1 MISSTDVTCVPSALS
16 TNSEIMNCYL
26 PEAGD
31 HDPASPAKATWNWL
45 DWFRTLGGSRGG
57 EQGNLPTLH
66 SQKRE
71 IQEASVL
78 SCLDYDEE
86 LESIKGL
93 IDTF

>member
-45 DWFRTLGGSRGG
+45 GWFRILNGSRGG
-57 EQGNLPTLH
+57 EQGNLPTSH

-71 IQEASVL
+71 TQEAPGL

-86 LESIKGL
+86 LGFTKEL
-93 IDTF
+93 TDTF